1 MKVEVLQNGKRIVID
16 EKRMGFKDIF
26 IKYKDTQEV
35 LKENIE
41 EINKEL
47 DNELENM
54 TNQEL
59 KDMYKELTW
68 KAPLNWKRKNLISKV
83 LELK

>member
-59 KDMYKELTW
+59 KDMYKELT
-68 KAPLNWKRKNLISKV
+68 
-83 LELK
+83 